1 MNDNILRENIMYLRQ
16 WTNINPAFNALSVE
30 DKFLVYKTADK
41 EEKVDISNFYFPEML
56 YNETFRRKLEKEYTA
71 ENLFII
77 IEVYCQAKEATKNE
91 EKVYINY
98 LEVLEKDQQ
107 PFILIHTSDDKKY
120 RFDTNDI
127 NRMKMIYEQLQQTK
141 SKVTLEEFGEAIK
154 NDQNQ

>member
-71 ENLFII
+71 ENLFRI

-154 NDQNQ
+154 NDQNK

>member
-71 ENLFII
+71 ENLFRI

-141 SKVTLEEFGEAIK
+141 LKVTLEEFGEAIK
-154 NDQNQ
+154 NDQNK